1 MIPYRGPMSLIGQ
14 NPYGMYVVVD
24 RQGTG
29 RHCGDPS
36 PGSSKPRNDWWPC
49 HEPLT
54 APFTSEEFIFRCPKH
69 VGVPKRVL
77 KARFDAQQSGQQSGG
92 QQNGGQQSG
101 GQQSGVVE
109 RVNNLSR
116 LMGVGID
123 TNASIF
129 ERVVVLETTLWGNTR
144 AGTLVERVAALED
157 LIGTGSP

>member
-14 NPYGMYVVVD
+14 NPYGVYVVVD

-36 PGSSKPRNDWWPC
+36 PGSSKPRNAWWPC
-49 HEPLT
+49 HKPLT
-54 APFTSEEFIFRCPKH
+54 APFTSEESIFRCPKH

-77 KARFDAQQSGQQSGG
+77 KARFEAQQS
-92 QQNGGQQSG
+92 GQQSG

-116 LMGVGID
+116 LMGVGMD
-123 TNASIF
+123 TNVSIF
-129 ERVVVLETTLWGNTR
+129 DRVVVLETTLWGNTR
-144 AGTLVERVAALED
+144 AGTLVERIAALEV
-157 LIGTGSP
+157 LLGTAPP

>member
-14 NPYGMYVVVD
+14 NPYGVYVVVD
-24 RQGTG
+24 RRGTG

-36 PGSSKPRNDWWPC
+36 PGSSKPRNDWWSC
-49 HEPLT
+49 RAPLT
-54 APFTSEEFIFRCPKH
+54 PPFTSEESIFRCPKH

-77 KARFDAQQSGQQSGG
+77 KARFEAQQSGQQSGG

-116 LMGVGID
+116 LMGVGMD
-123 TNASIF
+123 TNVSIF
-129 ERVVVLETTLWGNTR
+129 DRVVVLERTLWGNTR

-157 LIGTGSP
+157 LLGT

>member
-1 MIPYRGPMSLIGQ
+1 MG
-14 NPYGMYVVVD
+14 
-24 RQGTG
+24 
-29 RHCGDPS
+29 
-36 PGSSKPRNDWWPC
+36 RNDWWPC

-54 APFTSEEFIFRCPKH
+54 APFTSEEFIFRCPRH

-77 KARFDAQQSGQQSGG
+77 KARFDAQQS
-92 QQNGGQQSG
+92 